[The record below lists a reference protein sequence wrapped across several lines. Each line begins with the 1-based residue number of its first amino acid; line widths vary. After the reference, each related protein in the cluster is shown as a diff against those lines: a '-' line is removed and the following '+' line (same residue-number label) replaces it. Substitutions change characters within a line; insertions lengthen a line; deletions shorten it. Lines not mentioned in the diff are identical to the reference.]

1 MTRLAAL
8 AVIAGAVALS
18 IAGSAAPARDPGF
31 KTAKPPYLAPM
42 VAGAAV
48 DPILSA
54 GDTIG
59 GYQMSGIPDGLGAYK
74 QSGSV
79 QLLMNHELGRSF
91 PGVPPGVDARITKL
105 AINRHT
111 HGVTAAQYLFTG
123 QEFFERFCSA
133 TMERIQGTPYYLT
146 GEEAIPTGHDGS
158 SIVMNAETGSWTQTP
173 QFGHFEHE
181 NVVPVTGFRKF
192 VLVSTEDNFRVGV
205 ASYLFAYIADSW
217 EDAVSGDPAH
227 GSLYVWRALDQSE
240 TAFDLSKGDSIAG
253 EFVPISQAENT
264 DDVALKAAATARGA
278 FRFARLEDAALAFQR
293 SGRLYFAD
301 TGKAGEATENGRI
314 YRLDLD
320 PSDPTHASL
329 TLVLDS
335 TVDDMANPDNL
346 GTSPRSLMIQE
357 DRENPNRTQY
367 SRTLR
372 YDLND
377 GSLTPVARVNTVN
390 GLPGQWEASG
400 IIWAGNLLG
409 GGWWLT
415 SVQAHTLTA
424 PQPGPDLTPD
434 SSVGEDG
441 QLDALFVP
449 GS

>member
-1 MTRLAAL
+1 MKRLTALAAT
-8 AVIAGAVALS
+8 AGAFALM
-18 IAGSAAPARDPGF
+18 IAGSATPANDPGF
-31 KTAKPPYLAPM
+31 KTAKPPYLVPLAS
-42 VAGAAV
+42 GAAV

-59 GYQMSGIPDGLGAYK
+59 GYQMSGIPDGLGAY
-74 QSGSV
+74 QGSDTV
-79 QLLMNHELGRSF
+79 QVLMNHELGRTF
-91 PGVPPGVDARITKL
+91 PGIPPGVDARISKL
-105 AINRHT
+105 TINRQT

-133 TMERIQGTPYYLT
+133 TLERINGTPYYLT

-158 SIVMNAETGSWTQTP
+158 SIVMNAETGAWTETP

-205 ASYLFAYIADSW
+205 PSYLYAYIADSW
-217 EDAVSGDPAH
+217 EDAVAGN
-227 GSLYVWRALDQSE
+227 GSLYVWRALDPSD
-240 TAFDLSKGDSIAG
+240 TAFGMTKGSTVEG
-253 EFVPISQAENT
+253 EFVPISQADNT
-264 DDVALKAAATARGA
+264 GDVTLKAAATAQGA
-278 FRFARLEDAALAFQR
+278 FRFARVEDAAVAFQR
-293 SGRLYFAD
+293 SGRLYFSD
-301 TGKAGEATENGRI
+301 TGKPGEATVNGRI
-314 YRLDLD
+314 YRLDID

-329 TLVLDS
+329 TLALNS

-346 GTSPRSLMIQE
+346 GTSPQSLMIQE

-367 SRTLR
+367 GRILR

-377 GSLTPVARVNTVN
+377 GSLTPVARVDTTV
-390 GLPGQWEASG
+390 GLPGQWESSG

-415 SVQAHTLTA
+415 DVQAHTLTA